1 MIAYVE
7 IFVEPGRDTI
17 ASAEFLRM
25 IEGVKEAYP
34 VSQHCDIIVF
44 VEAGD
49 FRQIYELVMSKI
61 EIIKG
66 IVKTKILPCIDLDI
80 E

>member
-44 VEAGD
+44 V
-49 FRQIYELVMSKI
+49 
-61 EIIKG
+61 
-66 IVKTKILPCIDLDI
+66 
-80 E
+80 